1 MSSYGTGLG
10 AGLRRLR
17 RSVAPSATYAIIAIT
32 LLVFLLQLIPVLGV
46 TDALQ
51 FAGAYVIPGFG
62 PLEPWRMLTVSLV
75 HSTTSPFHILFNML
89 FLWLMGRQVES
100 MLGPARFVALYL
112 ISTLGGSVAVLYLA
126 SPLQPVVGASGAI
139 YGLLATFFV
148 IARKSGGNTTGLV
161 ILIGINLVFSF
172 VTASI
177 SWQGHLGG
185 LFTGGLVAWV
195 LVQTPGRSQ
204 RQRQIILLGAIV
216 VGLIVLTALRALLPL
231 QLF

>member
-1 MSSYGTGLG
+1 MSYYGTGLG

-17 RSVAPSATYAIIAIT
+17 RSVAPSATLRDHHDH
-32 LLVFLLQLIPVLGV
+32 LLVFLLQLIPGLGV
-46 TDALQ
+46 TNGLE
-51 FAGAYVIPGFG
+51 FAGAYVMPAFG
-62 PLEPWRMLTVSLV
+62 SLEPWRMLTVSLV
-75 HSTTSPFHILFNML
+75 HSTSSPFHILFNML

-100 MLGPARFVALYL
+100 MLGTGRFVALYV

-139 YGLLATFFV
+139 YGLLAAFFV

-185 LFTGGLVAWV
+185 LITGGLVAGCWCRHPAA
-195 LVQTPGRSQ
+195 QAAAA
-204 RQRQIILLGAIV
+204 QIASARR
-216 VGLIVLTALRALLPL
+216 LIVLAPRSC
-231 QLF
+231 

>member
-1 MSSYGTGLG
+1 MSNYGTGLA

-17 RSVAPSATYAIIAIT
+17 RSVAPSASYAIITIT
-32 LLVFLLQLIPVLGV
+32 LLVFLLQLIPGLGV
-46 TDALQ
+46 TNALQ
-51 FAGAYVIPGFG
+51 YAGAYSIPAFG
-62 PLEPWRMLTVSLV
+62 SFEPWRMITVSLV
-75 HSTTSPFHILFNML
+75 HSTSSPFHILFNML

-100 MLGPARFVALYL
+100 LIGTGKFVALYL
-112 ISTLGGSVAVLYLA
+112 ISTLGGSVAVLFLA

-177 SWQGHLGG
+177 SWQAHVGG
-185 LFTGGLVAWV
+185 LITGGVVALI
-195 LVQTPGRSQ
+195 LVQTPRRSQ
-204 RQRQIILLGAIV
+204 RNQQIALLAAV
-216 VGLIVLTALRALLPL
+216 VGVLIVLTALRSVLT
-231 QLF
+231 F

>member
-1 MSSYGTGLG
+1 VSYNGTGLG
-10 AGLRRLR
+10 AGLRRFR

-32 LLVFLLQLIPVLGV
+32 LLVFLLQLIPFLGV
-46 TDALQ
+46 TDGLQ
-51 FAGAYVIPGFG
+51 FAGAYVYAGSGAF
-62 PLEPWRMLTVSLV
+62 EPWRLLTVSLV
-75 HSTTSPFHILFNML
+75 HSTSSPFHILFNMV

-112 ISTLGGSVAVLYLA
+112 IATLGGSVAVLYLA
-126 SPLQPVVGASGAI
+126 PLGQPVVGASGAI

-185 LFTGGLVAWV
+185 LITGGLVAWV
-195 LVQTPGRSQ
+195 LVQTPRRTQ
-204 RQRQIILLGAIV
+204 RQRQFLLLGAIV
-216 VGLIVLTALRALLPL
+216 AGLIALTALRSLLPV
-231 QLF
+231 QLL